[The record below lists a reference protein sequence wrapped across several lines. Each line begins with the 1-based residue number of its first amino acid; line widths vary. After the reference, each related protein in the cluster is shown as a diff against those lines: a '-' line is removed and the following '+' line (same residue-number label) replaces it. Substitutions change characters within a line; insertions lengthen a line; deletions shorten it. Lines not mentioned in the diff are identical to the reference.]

1 MKLILNK
8 NNIKLDNIIL
18 QNKPNGY
25 KILYRLNN
33 VIMNGIHIQIDNFN
47 IYKNDDFLY
56 IILSNQDNKLIN
68 DIIRYINDNLKLN
81 ICMKNNIL
89 RILNT
94 NNSDNNNV
102 INLNI
107 SNIRHIN
114 NKNMLY
120 IYD

>member
-68 DIIRYINDNLKLN
+68 DIIRYINDNLRLN